1 LIALGA
7 QHRWGAAIDAAAAQ
21 ARPAGT
27 PVVRGSCLPVAL
39 CAADDTIVKRK
50 VNIIKMTSTPYV
62 SLPRQALIRLT
73 TELADLRRWP
83 SVEVP
88 DDFIDTAENHTGYRA
103 RRARIR
109 HIEEVL
115 AQADVDDELSDD
127 GIAGPD
133 MVLTVRYDDSGSTE
147 TFILG
152 GYGAGDVDNKIY
164 PLRSPIGRAIA
175 GARPGEHRTLCLPDC
190 PPIAVTLLSAQPA
203 TSTGATR
210 YRGRGDSRR
219 RSPADIASKPAH
231 ARNHAASTRSLLAVE
246 VA

>member
-1 LIALGA
+1 MTSA
-7 QHRWGAAIDAAAAQ
+7 QYVSMTRQ
-21 ARPAGT
+21 AR
-27 PVVRGSCLPVAL
+27 
-39 CAADDTIVKRK
+39 
-50 VNIIKMTSTPYV
+50 
-62 SLPRQALIRLT
+62 IRLT
-73 TELADLRRWP
+73 YELAALRRWP

-88 DDFIDTAENHTGYRA
+88 DDFIDTAENRGGYRA

-115 AQADVDDELSDD
+115 AQVSVDDELSDD

-152 GYGAGDVDNKIY
+152 GHGAGDEDNKIY
-164 PLRSPIGRAIA
+164 PPRSPIGRAIA
-175 GARPGEHRTLCLPDC
+175 GARPGEQRTLRLPDG

-203 TSTGATR
+203 ACTGATR

-219 RSPADIASKPAH
+219 RSPVDIAAKPAH
-231 ARNHAASTRSLLAVE
+231 ASNHASTRSLLAVA